1 MPDNRILEPVS
12 GPRAPARVPP
22 ATRDDEEENLMTDSP
37 INMTRPLDLTHEK
50 HNVGPQRIQ
59 RPLYADLLPT
69 CNNACP
75 AGENIQAW
83 LTHAQAGRFREA
95 WQSLTENN
103 PFPAIHGRVCY
114 HPCETACNRG
124 HLDSSVSIHAVERF
138 LGDLALQE
146 NWQFET
152 TTTPASGKRVLVV
165 GAGPSGLSA
174 AYHLAQLGHEVEVH
188 EAGPMAGGMM
198 HFGIPSYRLPRDVL
212 DAEVKRI
219 ENMGVKIVLNHR
231 VDDLVAEKDDGDF
244 DAIFIAVGAHISKR
258 TDIPSRDAGKML
270 DAISFL
276 KDVEAGNA
284 PKLGRRV
291 AIYGGGNTAMDA
303 ARVAKRL
310 GYEPLIIYRRDRAH
324 MPAHDFEATE
334 ALEEGVKI
342 HWLRTIKNITET
354 TFTVEIM
361 EVDDKGR
368 PRPTGQFE
376 TLEADA
382 LIMALGQDV
391 DTSFM
396 HKMPGLQFKEDGVVI
411 VNEQM
416 MTGCPGLFAGGDMV
430 PSDRTVTIGVGHGK
444 KAARNIDA
452 WLRGESYVKPRKHDL
467 ATFDKLHVWY
477 YTDATQRPQG
487 HLDIKGRQSS
497 FKEVVEGLSQ
507 KAALYEAKR
516 CLSCGNCYECDGCFG
531 ACPEDAIIKLGP
543 GKRYRYDYDLCTG
556 CAVCFEQC
564 PCHAIEMIPEPATA
578 G

>member
-1 MPDNRILEPVS
+1 
-12 GPRAPARVPP
+12 
-22 ATRDDEEENLMTDSP
+22 MTDKP

-50 HNVGPQRIQ
+50 RNVGPQRIQ
-59 RPLYADLLPT
+59 RPVYVDLLPT

-83 LTHAQAGRFREA
+83 LTHAQAGRFKEA

-103 PFPAIHGRVCY
+103 PMPAIHGRVCY
-114 HPCETACNRG
+114 HPCENACNRG
-124 HLDSSVSIHAVERF
+124 RLDSSVSIHAVERF

-146 NWQFET
+146 NWQFEVT
-152 TTTPASGKRVLVV
+152 APPSGKRVLVV

-174 AYHLAQLGHEVEVH
+174 AYHLARLGHQVEIH

-212 DAEVKRI
+212 DAEIKRI

-231 VDDLVAEKDDGDF
+231 VDDLMAEKEAGKF
-244 DAIFIAVGAHISKR
+244 DAMFIAVGAHLSKR

-276 KDVEAGNA
+276 KDVESGNA

-310 GYEPLIIYRRDRAH
+310 GYEPLIIYRRDREH

-334 ALEEGVKI
+334 ALDEDVKI
-342 HWLRTIKNITET
+342 HWLRTIKNIEET
-354 TFTVEIM
+354 KFTVEVM
-361 EVDDKGR
+361 EVDEKGR
-368 PRPTGQFE
+368 PQPTGKFE

-396 HKMPGLQFKEDGVVI
+396 QKMPGVEFKSDGVVT
-411 VNEQM
+411 VDDTM
-416 MTGCPGLFAGGDMV
+416 MTGYPGLFAGGDMV

-452 WLRGESYVKPRKHDL
+452 WLRSNTYARLPKHAL

-477 YTDATQRPQG
+477 YTDAAQRPQG
-487 HLDIKGRQSS
+487 HLEIKKRVSS
-497 FKEVVEGLSQ
+497 FEEVVGGFSE
-507 KAALYEAKR
+507 KEALYEAKR
-516 CLSCGNCYECDGCFG
+516 CLSCGNCYECDGCYG
-531 ACPEDAIIKLGP
+531 ACPEDAVIKLGP

-564 PCHAIEMIPEPATA
+564 PCHAIDMIPEPSDPVS
-578 G
+578 